1 MSRQVLQA
9 LGRFKVTGE
18 EAGDSWEGWAGQVG
32 PAECQAEELY
42 FILQAVDE
50 GSEIGRS
57 WIVFQDN

>member
-1 MSRQVLQA
+1 MSRQALQA

-18 EAGDSWEGWAGQVG
+18 EAGDSWEGWAGKVG

-42 FILQAVDE
+42 FILQVGIDE

-57 WIVFQDN
+57 